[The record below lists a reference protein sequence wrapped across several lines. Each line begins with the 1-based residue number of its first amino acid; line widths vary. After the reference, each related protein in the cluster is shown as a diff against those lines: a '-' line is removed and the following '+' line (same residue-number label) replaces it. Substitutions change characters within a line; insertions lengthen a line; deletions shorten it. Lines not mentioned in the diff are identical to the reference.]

1 MTVSRLLLPVGI
13 LFATGPAFATGP
25 VAQPRALLYVVSTAA
40 ASNAWHPEDA
50 SVAVAQ
56 LAAQPQS
63 LALLPPNGAAATA
76 PATVDLQVPAPE
88 AQGSNAGS
96 GGKDAKGGY
105 KSLLGS
111 LVIARDLSIPGAES
125 MGLRLIPTTDP
136 LAGDSATIVFRPR
149 LIGSSWVGVDVAARF

>member
-1 MTVSRLLLPVGI
+1 MTVSRLLLPAGI
-13 LFATGPAFATGP
+13 LLATSPALATGGVP
-25 VAQPRALLYVVSTAA
+25 QRALLYVVSTAA
-40 ASNAWHPEDA
+40 ASNAWRPEDA

-56 LAAQPQS
+56 LAAQPTS
-63 LALLPPNGAAATA
+63 LSLLPNAAANSAAPPALDLQMPSGGAAA
-76 PATVDLQVPAPE
+76 
-88 AQGSNAGS
+88 GSKAS
-96 GGKDAKGGY
+96 GY